1 MRKRHHVQ
9 LAKRLSQPALLEES
23 RPPLVLPALLILVTL
38 LLAGGVGWASITH
51 LNEVASTSGKI
62 VPAGEVHRVQHVTGG
77 KITAIKVDEGQLVKA
92 GAPLVRLDATA
103 EESNLGALRAR
114 RAGLTAKAARLRAFL
129 NDTKPDFGSVQG
141 YPDIVAEQRAA
152 LRAQKQAR
160 RSKRQVYE
168 ARIDRQQA
176 KLDALKVKKKG
187 IKKQIGLLEEAVK
200 LRRDLSKKGL
210 VSSVVLLDNERSLSR
225 NRNQLVSIRGEI
237 AETRK
242 AIVQARSKLSQLEAK
257 TKAEASSTLSDVQS
271 NLAEVRERLRKFRA
285 RTRQSVLAAPVTGVV
300 QGIESRT
307 LGTVVE
313 AGETVLK
320 VVPVDDKMIAE
331 VRLAPRDVGH
341 VRKGQHAQ
349 VQLTSYDFARFGA
362 IDGTVRRISAT
373 TFQGEKDQPFY
384 KVRIGLERNH
394 VGRDPQRNPVLPGM
408 VVQANIQTGGKS
420 LLKYLLHPVR
430 RGLNDAFNER

>member
-23 RPPLVLPALLILVTL
+23 RPPLALPALLILVTL

-62 VPAGEVHRVQHVTGG
+62 VPAGEVHRVQHVNGG
-77 KITAIKVDEGQLVKA
+77 KITAIKVEEGQVVKA

-114 RAGLTAKAARLRAFL
+114 RAGLAAKAARLRAFL
-129 NDTKPDFGSVQG
+129 NDSEPDFSGVQD
-141 YPDIVAEQRAA
+141 YPAIVAEQRSA
-152 LRAQKQAR
+152 LRGQRESR

-168 ARIDRQQA
+168 SRIARQQA
-176 KLDALKVKKKG
+176 KIDALKARKKG
-187 IKKQIGLLEEAVK
+187 VKKQIGFLEEAVE
-200 LRRDLSKKGL
+200 LRRDLSEKGL
-210 VSSVVLLDNERSLSR
+210 VSSVVLLENERSLSR
-225 NRNQLVSIRGEI
+225 NRNQLVSIRGQI

-242 AIVQARSKLSQLEAK
+242 AMAQARSKLNQLEAK

-271 NLAEVRERLRKFRA
+271 ELAEVRERLRKFRA
-285 RTRQSVLAAPVTGVV
+285 RTRESMLTAPVTGVV
-300 QGIESRT
+300 QGVESRT
-307 LGTVVE
+307 LGTVVDP
-313 AGETVLK
+313 GETVLK
-320 VVPVDDKMIAE
+320 VVPVDDEMIAE

-362 IDGTVRRISAT
+362 LDGTVKQISAT
-373 TFQGEKDQPFY
+373 TFQDEKDRPFY
-384 KVRIGLERNH
+384 KVH
-394 VGRDPQRNPVLPGM
+394 VGLDRDHLGNDPQRNPVLPGM

-420 LLKYLLHPVR
+420 LLQYLLHPVR